1 MCAGKLGSLGSY
13 TGVKAQWHAGKNTQY
28 TTTLMNFE
36 DSRVIGFQVSFP
48 VGASDTSLVNS
59 TDKDSYSRT
68 ITNFPAFTDYTLK
81 DTLSWY
87 VCVLNITAA
96 CSRLHMHQLAHPN
109 IHRQG
114 SFMPAQNGRQSQ
126 GPAGGPTVRPKP
138 CNFDRIDFVLIMVS
152 TQGETQAHAL
162 SARPR
167 LFFTPLVPR
176 SGVFRCRAC
185 VHGDGRCWQ
194 SPRLFQGVVGR
205 GGFCVDWGRRIRPGV
220 GWHTQ
225 ESAGQFLAH
234 IYFASS
240 RQSRSNSGHSRVW
253 PTDTSVLQDI
263 QDQRHY
269 VDKDWLPGLL

>member
-109 IHRQG
+109 IQRQG

-138 CNFDRIDFVLIMVS
+138 CNFDRVD
-152 TQGETQAHAL
+152 
-162 SARPR
+162 
-167 LFFTPLVPR
+167 LF
-176 SGVFRCRAC
+176 
-185 VHGDGRCWQ
+185 
-194 SPRLFQGVVGR
+194 
-205 GGFCVDWGRRIRPGV
+205 
-220 GWHTQ
+220 
-225 ESAGQFLAH
+225 
-234 IYFASS
+234 
-240 RQSRSNSGHSRVW
+240 
-253 PTDTSVLQDI
+253 
-263 QDQRHY
+263 
-269 VDKDWLPGLL
+269 